1 MSKSKLRLR
10 QQVAAICYRQGKS
23 GVEFLLVK
31 TKSGRWIFPKGGVE
45 PGLTH
50 AQSAAI
56 EAVEEAG
63 VHGRIEELSFARY
76 KHLKAGDD
84 GHQHPEVRAHL
95 CEVTLLES
103 PKEPDRCP
111 TWFSTEKAK
120 QRLRKRRTAEF
131 AAELQG
137 VVDRATQRIQ
147 RIHGNG
153 KGGVVIPPF
162 SQRST
167 SPQFG
172 KTDALQKVHFEA
184 TPEARAVFIARRFGR
199 PVLQLSAWRSNP
211 QQTSRE

>member
-1 MSKSKLRLR
+1 MPKSKLRLR
-10 QQVAAICYRQGKS
+10 QQVAAICYRKGKR

-31 TKSGRWIFPKGGVE
+31 TRGGRWIFPKGGVE

-76 KHLKAGDD
+76 KHIKAGEDAE
-84 GHQHPEVRAHL
+84 QHPEVRAHL
-95 CEVTLLES
+95 CEVRLLES

-111 TWFSTEKAK
+111 TWFSTEQAK

-131 AAELQG
+131 AAELEG
-137 VVDRATQRIQ
+137 VVDRAMQRIQ
-147 RIHGNG
+147 TIHGNG
-153 KGGVVIPPF
+153 KGDPAMPTF
-162 SQRST
+162 SPRAPSLQVE
-167 SPQFG
+167 

-184 TPEARAVFIARRFGR
+184 TPEARVVFMARRFGR
-199 PVLQLSAWRSNP
+199 PVLQLGAWRSNP
-211 QQTSRE
+211 QQNSQG